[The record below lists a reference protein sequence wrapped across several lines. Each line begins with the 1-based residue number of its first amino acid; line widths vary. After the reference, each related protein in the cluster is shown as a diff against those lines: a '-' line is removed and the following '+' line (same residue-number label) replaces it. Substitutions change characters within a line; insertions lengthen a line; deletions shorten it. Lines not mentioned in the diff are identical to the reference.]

1 MNNLKQKTVA
11 VAVALVLSAAS
22 ISQAVPTLYVTDGIT
37 SVTITDNGVG
47 DANPSIGA
55 VAYLPL
61 ANTFAGWT
69 VILSSGIT
77 KPILGSVTNPQLDL
91 NWQITRES
99 ASAGNLSVYFSENGF
114 NLAGPSQFQ
123 NSSGGTLGDSGATTA
138 LISTYYN
145 GANGAFDVNN
155 LGTQLT
161 THLFV
166 GPGAFAGNDAG
177 AAPADPSVAFTIG
190 LVVNQGAGTV
200 SSGDI
205 HLRLTSVPEGGSMVT
220 FLGTAL
226 LALGAFAAR
235 RKA

>member
-1 MNNLKQKTVA
+1 MKNLKQKAAILSVA
-11 VAVALVLSAAS
+11 FALSAAS
-22 ISQAVPTLYVTDGIT
+22 VSQAVPTLYVTDGIN
-37 SVTITDNGVG
+37 SVTITDNGLG
-47 DANPSIGA
+47 DSNPSIGA
-55 VAYLPL
+55 VAYLPP

-69 VILSSGIT
+69 VIVSSGIT

-91 NWQITRES
+91 NWQISRDS

-123 NSSGGTLGDSGATTA
+123 NASGVTLGDSAVTTA

-166 GPGAFAGNDAG
+166 GPGASSANDAG
-177 AAPADPSVAFTIG
+177 VAPADPTVAFTIG

-205 HLRLTSVPEGGSMVT
+205 HLRLTNVPEGGSMVT